1 MTLLYSPLHSQY
13 DRACTEHFI
22 ASPIPRPS
30 SAASNTDRTYT
41 DSIPRPRSAEH
52 PSSRKNS
59 IPSNHAGNPHLYRDV
74 GDKGPCII
82 APYPK
87 KALCAGLRLLSGFG
101 SEEKLVNIKRAVER
115 ESMKLYGGLKNESED
130 AGSRL
135 GHEKMTS
142 EALAFAELKEIIATS
157 SCDSSRPVSQSASPT
172 YTTHTRA
179 VSPPNVSDV
188 SDDEGS
194 DDEAMARMSY
204 STSAIEIRQPHKSHN
219 IEGSHFE
226 APRPTALQRLTIDYS
241 HLMFGSSPITRAN
254 NPLPLDESFSPDQR
268 FPVSSNPKRSS
279 FTYMHKKM
287 STGDLNT
294 PYDDESLNIDKY
306 GNIAD
311 NGVTVPF
318 SKGSR
323 AAILLSLSEGG
334 RRRSL
339 SVGSVNFKPEIKPRS
354 VC

>member
-13 DRACTEHFI
+13 DRTCTEHFI

-30 SAASNTDRTYT
+30 SAASNTERTYA
-41 DSIPRPRSAEH
+41 DSIPRPHSAEH
-52 PSSRKNS
+52 PSARKNS
-59 IPSNHAGNPHLYRDV
+59 IPSNHDGNPHLYRDV
-74 GDKGPCII
+74 GDKGPRII

-130 AGSRL
+130 AGSL
-135 GHEKMTS
+135 GHEKMTP

-157 SCDSSRPVSQSASPT
+157 SRDSSRPVSQSASPT
-172 YTTHTRA
+172 HARA
-179 VSPPNVSDV
+179 VSPPNVSDNEG
-188 SDDEGS
+188 SEYDDE
-194 DDEAMARMSY
+194 DAMAHMSY
-204 STSAIEIRQPHKSHN
+204 STSAIEIRQPKNHN
-219 IEGSHFE
+219 IEGNHFE
-226 APRPTALQRLTIDYS
+226 ALRPTALQRLTVDYS

-287 STGDLNT
+287 STGDLNA
-294 PYDDESLNIDKY
+294 PYDDESLNIDKH